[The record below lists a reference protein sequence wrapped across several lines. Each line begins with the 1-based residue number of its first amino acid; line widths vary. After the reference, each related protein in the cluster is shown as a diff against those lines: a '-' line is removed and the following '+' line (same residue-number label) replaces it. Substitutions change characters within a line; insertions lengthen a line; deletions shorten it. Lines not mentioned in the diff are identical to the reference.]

1 MRIDIQASE
10 AESDQLL
17 RAAAVGIGV
26 AALAALLLRIGVV
39 IWWCVMHDRPL
50 SASAPVEVTTSI
62 LADLVLAGLAGIAI
76 VMHRRKR
83 QTPVTY
89 ETVAGAMSVYA
100 MSALVLLLLSGAIP
114 LGLVDGVPQHIASAI
129 FVHVLAVGFAGITI
143 GMAGAVAHVLLGRP
157 HRRTRRYLALQLV
170 LLVGVWASAALA
182 PVMQGLESLGI
193 LLVFL
198 GAIVL
203 LANIRRLNWITV
215 LTIDKKLRLLWL
227 ALCAGFAAAVLM
239 AHTGGA
245 EGSGVAQSMDLFV
258 RGGLQVLAVVNLY
271 VLIFVAR
278 VFVATVAALP
288 NSGIV
293 DRRSTEVESLSHVT
307 KLVAESAS
315 VDDLLTSV
323 TQLSQQVC
331 RAHGAWCETYDMDG
345 VHCAAAQMV
354 HPAYVMGVHKDHALH
369 RLIIGCD
376 APVMIDDVRQRLPD
390 SDAARVLR
398 SLILV
403 PIRRDHRRHGTLV
416 IFSTVP
422 FGFEQD
428 DVRLAGAFGD
438 TVSVALD
445 QARLSDASR
454 ERERMHR
461 EFELAQRIQA
471 SLLPA
476 RVLERPGVDVDAVMI
491 PATEVG
497 GDYFDYITFA
507 NGKPGVIIA
516 DVAGKGVPAALY
528 MATLK
533 GVVLAAARTSNG
545 PADLLRRV
553 NATLHGSM
561 QRSTFITIACV
572 EIDIDHGTLRL
583 ARAGHTPAIV
593 RTAEGVRTVCPN
605 GMAIGIVGS
614 QTFDDMLV
622 EENIVVQ
629 PGDICLLTTDGVTER
644 LDGARAEIRL
654 ERITECIG
662 AMERPQADTVVRA
675 VLDLLDDHA
684 NGAEAHDD
692 ITIAAIVMQQT
703 SQPSTEYA

>member
-1 MRIDIQASE
+1 MRVEIQGSE
-10 AESDQLL
+10 TGTDQAL
-17 RAAAVGIGV
+17 RAAAIGIGV
-26 AALAALLLRIGVV
+26 LTATALLARIAIVS
-39 IWWCVMHDRPL
+39 WWCVTHDLPL
-50 SASAPVEVTTSI
+50 SAAAPVEITTSI
-62 LADLVLAGLAGIAI
+62 LADLVLAGFAGIAI
-76 VMHRRKR
+76 VTHRRKR

-89 ETVAGAMSVYA
+89 DTVAGAMSLYA
-100 MSALVLLLLSGAIP
+100 MSALVLLLISGVIP
-114 LGLVDGVPQHIASAI
+114 LGLVDGVPQSIASAV
-129 FVHVLAVGFAGITI
+129 FVNILAAGFAGITI
-143 GMAGAVAHVLLGRP
+143 GMATAVVHVLLGRP
-157 HRRTRRYLALQLV
+157 HRRTRRYLGLQLALIVCVWAAAALSPVFEGLDVVGVILVITGALV
-170 LLVGVWASAALA
+170 LLL
-182 PVMQGLESLGI
+182 
-193 LLVFL
+193 
-198 GAIVL
+198 
-203 LANIRRLNWITV
+203 NIRRLHWITV

-239 AHTGGA
+239 AQSGGSD
-245 EGSGVAQSMDLFV
+245 GSGAAQSMDLFV

-271 VLIFVAR
+271 VLLFVVR

-315 VDDLLTSV
+315 VEELLTSV

-331 RAHGAWCETYDMDG
+331 RAHGAWCETYDVEG
-345 VHCAAAQMV
+345 LHCVAAQLV
-354 HPAYVMGVHKDHALH
+354 HSAYVTSVHNDHELH
-369 RLIIGCD
+369 RLILSCD
-376 APVMIDDVRQRLPD
+376 APMLIDDVRQRLPD
-390 SDAARVLR
+390 SDVARVLR

-428 DVRLAGAFGD
+428 DVRVAAAFGD

-461 EFELAQRIQA
+461 EFEMAQRIQA

-533 GVVLAAARTSNG
+533 GVVLAAARTSTG
-545 PADLLRRV
+545 PGDLLRRV

-572 EIDIDHGTLRL
+572 EIDIDHHTLRL

-593 RTAEGVRTVCPN
+593 RTSQGVRTVCPS

-614 QTFDDMLV
+614 QTFDEMLV
-622 EENIVVQ
+622 EENIPVQ

-644 LDGARAEIRL
+644 LDGARAEIPL

-662 AMERPQADTVVRA
+662 AMEQPAADAVVRS
-675 VLDLLDDHA
+675 VLALLDDHA

-692 ITIAAIVMQQT
+692 ITIAAIVVQQT
-703 SQPSTEYA
+703 SQPTTDHA